1 MRHTIT
7 RCAIFAASK
16 MQVYP
21 TIGEGDEKFKGCGL
35 SISGLLRESPPL
47 RYSSIPDSMTG
58 FVQSLK
64 TFVETVKLPTEV
76 FRELK
81 ESIAH
86 FAFVMTVFKKY
97 EETLHVCGAAGAEGQ
112 KLKTLGWLLYIL
124 ARAVLLKGRNE
135 IVESACLLI
144 VVLIALTVNRPDL
157 LKVLGQ
163 ARNQEAAER
172 GEELEAKRR
181 LCEIFKLRSF
191 EVVDAFMD
199 PFLRFLQQFTFVGSL
214 KGPGVKDYATLFAA
228 EHLDFA
234 IKRLNEA
241 YQQNLPPDGIDERC
255 FIGDS
260 LCVIT
265 PARLTPF
272 ARQGIANISLTP
284 KRTKRESEAET
295 GKDSTQVL
303 KYFKLLTSRQV
314 VLTSRSSE
322 FKVGSSSPCPTI
334 KIQATPITRAM
345 EMNNWLHEQITRVKI
360 LESGLTSEYLRLM
373 SKVPQALPRI
383 KQLLD
388 QSIDKTGHSLGCLR
402 EGKLSGKGYQIKC
415 LYFRLAE
422 EVLKKEEKANKSG
435 DITMLLQSEEF
446 HKGIFVAA
454 VEIILFIH
462 NSTDLMFEETL
473 DLIGIS
479 AFDFWKLLSMLPK
492 FEVLIPGPVLLHFSE
507 IENRIFESL
516 AWEKK
521 SPIYSIISKLMDAPE
536 DQAHLKFSHERF
548 FKRLLEVSAEHVE
561 ELAAVLKIESEVVR
575 EKVWD
580 ATKLCLSSEIDLLV
594 DRHLDH
600 IIMCGVYAVAKMEQS
615 KNQESASY
623 TFNQIISCYLQLGYK
638 KGRNSARLFQN
649 VKLDDGK
656 TGDIIEFYN
665 AVYVP
670 RMKAGLFKLCLNQEG
685 SNILADKAKI
695 KVLAP
700 ISPLKDISDKSSKSA
715 WQQKTGGSQI
725 SLLKSPKRMAPML
738 TPRTQRLFAY
748 SETPGQGRTARA
760 KESLPAEPH
769 DQRRSYKNLLVN
781 DLCRPLPTKGKLII

>member
-1 MRHTIT
+1 
-7 RCAIFAASK
+7 
-16 MQVYP
+16 
-21 TIGEGDEKFKGCGL
+21 
-35 SISGLLRESPPL
+35 
-47 RYSSIPDSMTG
+47 MTG

-64 TFVETVKLPTEV
+64 TFVDTVKLPTEV
-76 FRELK
+76 FRELR
-81 ESIAH
+81 ETIAH

-97 EETLHVCGAAGAEGQ
+97 EETLNVCAVAGTDNER
-112 KLKTLGWLLYIL
+112 LKTAGWLLYIL
-124 ARAVLLKGRNE
+124 ARAALLKGRNE

-157 LKVLGQ
+157 LRVLNQ
-163 ARNQEAAER
+163 AKNQDLAER
-172 GEELEAKRR
+172 GEELEVKKK
-181 LCEIFKLRSF
+181 LCEMFKLRNF

-199 PFLRFLQQFTFVGSL
+199 PFLRFLQQFAFVGNL
-214 KGPGVKDYATLFAA
+214 KGSGLKDYATLFTA

-241 YQQNLPPDGIDERC
+241 YQQNIPPDGIDERC

-284 KRTKRESEAET
+284 KRIKRESETEVR
-295 GKDSTQVL
+295 KDSMQVL
-303 KYFKLLTSRQV
+303 KYSTFLTNRQV
-314 VLTSRSSE
+314 VLTSRLNE
-322 FKVGSSSPCPTI
+322 FKIGSSSPYPTI

-360 LESGLTSEYLRLM
+360 LENGLTSEYLRLM
-373 SKVPQALPRI
+373 SKVPQALP
-383 KQLLD
+383 KVKLLLD
-388 QSIDKTGHSLGCLR
+388 QSVEKMGHNLGCLR
-402 EGKLSGKGYQIKC
+402 EGKLSGKGYQMKC

-446 HKGIFVAA
+446 HKGVFVAA

-479 AFDFWKLLSMLPK
+479 AFDFWKLLSKLPK
-492 FEVLIPGPVLLHFSE
+492 FEVLIPGPVLFHFSE

-516 AWEKK
+516 AWERK
-521 SPIYSIISKLMDAPE
+521 SPIYSIISKLMNAPE
-536 DQAHLKFSHERF
+536 DQKHLKFSHERF
-548 FKRLLEVSAEHVE
+548 FKRLLEISAEHVE
-561 ELAAVLKIESEVVR
+561 ELAASLEIDSEVVKER
-575 EKVWD
+575 VWD

-600 IIMCGVYAVAKMEQS
+600 IIMCGAYAVAKMEQS
-615 KNQESASY
+615 KNPGSDSY
-623 TFNQIISCYLQLGYK
+623 SFNQIITCYLQLGYR

-649 VKLDDGK
+649 VKLEDEK

-665 AVYVP
+665 AIYVP
-670 RMKAGLFKLCLNQEG
+670 RMKAGLFRLCLDQEG
-685 SNILADKAKI
+685 SSILTDKAKI

-700 ISPLKDISDKSSKSA
+700 ISPLKDISDKSSKST
-715 WQQKTGGSQI
+715 WQQKTGSNQI
-725 SLLKSPKRMAPML
+725 SLLKSPKRIAPML

-748 SETPGQGRTARA
+748 SETPLQGRDAHARGPQA
-760 KESLPAEPH
+760 TEPG

-781 DLCRPLPTKGKLII
+781 DLCKPLPTKGKLIV